1 MNLHLRII
9 YIFLR
14 TWSVANRMVKGDR
27 LRYDTIAAIYFLI
40 TYKTGGGGGEKRHLV
55 DLRSKRKVK
64 RIEYIPNTGA
74 YIYIYIYI
82 HGCLLSRQ
90 FAIIAIS
97 FV

>member
-40 TYKTGGGGGEKRHLV
+40 TYKTGGGGGGKKTPR
-55 DLRSKRKVK
+55 
-64 RIEYIPNTGA
+64 
-74 YIYIYIYI
+74 
-82 HGCLLSRQ
+82 
-90 FAIIAIS
+90 
-97 FV
+97 

>member
-1 MNLHLRII
+1 
-9 YIFLR
+9 
-14 TWSVANRMVKGDR
+14 MVKGDR

-74 YIYIYIYI
+74 YIYIYI
-82 HGCLLSRQ
+82 HTRLSS
-90 FAIIAIS
+90 IAPIRDYRN
-97 FV
+97 FVRIM